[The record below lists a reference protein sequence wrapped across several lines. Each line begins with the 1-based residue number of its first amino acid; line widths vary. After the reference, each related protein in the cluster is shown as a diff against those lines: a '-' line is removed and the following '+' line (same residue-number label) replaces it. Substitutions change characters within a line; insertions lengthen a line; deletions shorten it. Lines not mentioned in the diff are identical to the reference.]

1 MQRSKSSIP
10 TWSISHSVGEKTTW
24 SMSADVVHSCIKLHR
39 PAHLVGISGL
49 RRLGS
54 DRKDLRIKINKNP
67 IIPGNI

>member
-1 MQRSKSSIP
+1 
-10 TWSISHSVGEKTTW
+10 
-24 SMSADVVHSCIKLHR
+24 MSADVVHSCIKLHR

-67 IIPGNI
+67 IIPGNL